1 MHPVERDPALMTQ
14 RYDLLCRA
22 LQATPSAD
30 EPYKVEEQ
38 ISRLNALIHRELLD
52 LARLG
57 SPDDFA
63 DIYVGFSRE
72 LDRFREFCAEPR
84 LSSKTIVAFGGPFSA
99 GKSSLINTLIG
110 HKLLV
115 VEIDPTTAL
124 PAYVFAGDTDAVY
137 ALNLHRQRIALTDE
151 ELASLTHDE
160 PHRYGSQVS
169 RALLSAFITRRDFPW
184 ANLAFIDTPGYSGRA
199 MAGDRTD
206 ADIAAAQMAE
216 AHAIVWVVSIKQGDL
231 TEEDISFLARLDPSI
246 PRVVVASHADL
257 VTESDR
263 NAIIE
268 RMRATLTARNLPT
281 LGVYPV
287 SARPRYAELLAPLRA
302 QLDAWNQTPRQ
313 QRFAHRFK
321 ALFVRYQ
328 RGLEREMAAARWQL
342 HRINRIATLAEG
354 EAAAD
359 AGELKTAVDERLAAL
374 KTVEAR
380 LSALRTR
387 FFAELKQVGDRVGVA
402 LPEPHEIE
410 LLDEGSSNLLTLL
423 VALREKN
430 GEEAPDMRA
439 ALIALRRA
447 GEAQNRPRLVRRA
460 PRDHRMALDV
470 LRKPG
475 DAAHRRRL
483 LRQTS
488 SDHRMALDVLRKPG
502 DAAHRRRLLRQP
514 ERPLREALRILTR
527 PD

>member
-1 MHPVERDPALMTQ
+1 
-14 RYDLLCRA
+14 
-22 LQATPSAD
+22 
-30 EPYKVEEQ
+30 
-38 ISRLNALIHRELLD
+38 
-52 LARLG
+52 
-57 SPDDFA
+57 
-63 DIYVGFSRE
+63 
-72 LDRFREFCAEPR
+72 
-84 LSSKTIVAFGGPFSA
+84 
-99 GKSSLINTLIG
+99 
-110 HKLLV
+110 
-115 VEIDPTTAL
+115 
-124 PAYVFAGDTDAVY
+124 
-137 ALNLHRQRIALTDE
+137 
-151 ELASLTHDE
+151 
-160 PHRYGSQVS
+160 
-169 RALLSAFITRRDFPW
+169 
-184 ANLAFIDTPGYSGRA
+184 
-199 MAGDRTD
+199 
-206 ADIAAAQMAE
+206 
-216 AHAIVWVVSIKQGDL
+216 
-231 TEEDISFLARLDPSI
+231 
-246 PRVVVASHADL
+246 
-257 VTESDR
+257 
-263 NAIIE
+263 
-268 RMRATLTARNLPT
+268 MRATLTARNLPA

-287 SARPRYAELLAPLRA
+287 SARPRHAELLAPLRA

-328 RGLEREMAAARWQL
+328 RGLEREVAAARWQL

-374 KTVEAR
+374 KTVETR

-402 LPEPHEIE
+402 LPEPHEID

-423 VALREKN
+423 VALREKK

-439 ALIALRRA
+439 ALMAMRRA
-447 GEAQNRPRLVRRA
+447 GGAQNRPQLVRRA

-483 LRQTS
+483 LRQTV
-488 SDHRMALDVLRKPG
+488 SDHHMALDVLRKPG